1 MPVKGASRASR
12 ALATRRRMQSAA
24 HDLFVGQGYA
34 ATTMDQIAVRA
45 GVAVQTVYYTFRSKG
60 RLLCEVVDVVAAGGD
75 ETPVMERDWA
85 REMLAASSAQRVLAL
100 GVEHGTAIYE
110 RVSDLW
116 PSVVAAA
123 SVDPDVE
130 AYWRT
135 IGARRRDGQGRMVAR
150 VVGLDGLRSGLDAA
164 RATDL
169 TVVLFG
175 HEVYRGLVIDA
186 GWSPEAYRAWLFT
199 TLVQQVLAPTRPDR
213 QAVGDLTYAGYVG
226 GSDWA

>member
-1 MPVKGASRASR
+1 MPTVKGATRASR
-12 ALATRRRMQSAA
+12 TLATRRRMQSAA
-24 HDLFVGQGYA
+24 HDLFVEQGYA
-34 ATTMDQIAVRA
+34 ATTMDQIATRA

-75 ETPVMERDWA
+75 VTPVMEREWA

-116 PSVVAAA
+116 PSLGAAA
-123 SVDPDVE
+123 SVDPDVA

-135 IGARRRDGQGRMVAR
+135 IGAGRRDGQGRMVAR
-150 VVGLDGLRSGLDAA
+150 VEELEGLRYGLDAVH
-164 RATDL
+164 ATDL

-175 HEVYRGLVIDA
+175 HEVYRGLVIDS
-186 GWSPEAYRAWLFT
+186 GWSPGAYRAWLFT
-199 TLVQQVLAPTRPDR
+199 TLAQQLLASEPDP
-213 QAVGDLTYAGYVG
+213 QAVGDLSYAGYLG
-226 GSDWA
+226 GSDRA